1 MRRRIFTA
9 LGLALLISAAA
20 ALALFSGFEVR
31 TSADPEAPTK
41 PLAGIVAATLVG
53 LLLVRLVPLRL
64 PAMPPAEAAHRPVL
78 RRQVVGLT
86 AVALLLSALVLA
98 VDPGIWYGPVKLVLF
113 LGGTAL
119 LLRLYRTDWRGGRAH
134 RRDLPTRWYWLGP
147 LPALLGWAYLLY
159 YSPLAG
165 SEDVSGYRQYDR
177 VYLLAAMLLT
187 FVTASLAEEIFY
199 RAVLQTRLEAL
210 YGRWPAIVAT
220 SLLFAAMHT
229 HRIGDGPL
237 WEVVAVI
244 LAWNGGFGLLAG
256 YLWARYR
263 NLWAVVALH
272 TAVNSLSLLPLL
284 VG

>member
-1 MRRRIFTA
+1 MRRRISTGI
-9 LGLALLISAAA
+9 GLALIITAPV
-20 ALALFSGFEVR
+20 ALALLRGAEVH
-31 TSADPEAPTK
+31 TSADAEAPAK

-64 PAMPPAEAAHRPVL
+64 PVLPAAGAAERPAL
-78 RRQVVGLT
+78 GRQAIGLIGI
-86 AVALLLSALVLA
+86 ALLLPAVVLA
-98 VDPGIWYGPVKLVLF
+98 VEPGIWYAPIKLVLF
-113 LGGTAL
+113 FGGAAL
-119 LLRLYRTDWRGGRAH
+119 VLRCWPTDWRGGRAH
-134 RRDLPTRWYWLGP
+134 RRTVPNRWYWLGP

-165 SEDVSGYRQYDR
+165 SQDISGYRRYDR
-177 VYLLAAMLLT
+177 LYLLAATLLT

-199 RAVLQTRLEAL
+199 RALLQTRLEAL

-220 SLLFAAMHT
+220 SLLFAAMHV

-237 WEVVAVI
+237 WEMVAVM
-244 LAWNGGFGLLAG
+244 LAWNGGFGVLAG

-263 NLWAVVALH
+263 NIWAVFALH

-284 VG
+284 VD